1 MQRTMLAAVHATEE
15 QLITPRYMTQMCA
28 LLTFSYIKR
37 ELFALKNT
45 CHHVL
50 DASYSEK
57 NTIIQ

>member
-1 MQRTMLAAVHATEE
+1 MLAAVHATEE